1 MIGAH
6 ERAQRAFAAY
16 VREPLG
22 QPLPEGIEPRRMK
35 IYAEL
40 VYNAFEGFVAGGF
53 PRRSSCRSARSSSPS
68 CRQAR
73 RNDTH
78 CPALRWSSRTTSG
91 WSSRWMCRSRKWMR
105 PASIAPARSNRAS
118 RY

>member
-35 IYAEL
+35 IYAERC
-40 VYNAFEGFVAGGF
+40 AG
-53 PRRSSCRSARSSSPS
+53 SSP
-68 CRQAR
+68 AR
-73 RNDTH
+73 G
-78 CPALRWSSRTTSG
+78 TSYKEKG
-91 WSSRWMCRSRKWMR
+91 FQR
-105 PASIAPARSNRAS
+105 
-118 RY
+118 